1 MIPLGS
7 IVNIAEPFCVATGNP
22 REPGQLLSY
31 EPGVGTTLAC
41 IAVAG
46 IVVQV
51 PVAEVEAQS

>member
-7 IVNIAEPFCVATGNP
+7 IVTVAEPFCIATGIP

-31 EPGVGTTLAC
+31 EPGVGTTLAR

-51 PVAEVEAQS
+51 PVSEVEAA